1 MQFSSKD
8 DGETF
13 LSLKR
18 GWQGSMLRLRIQPR
32 WCFPRRCSRA
42 LLIFLPR
49 GNRERGG
56 PFAFQPDAAFSSSP
70 LRPENSQSSRFEIG
84 TVPRFQQ
91 PIDHETAASLNF
103 ISHRYSLETRCGT
116 GCTTDSSL
124 GGNVRQCL
132 EHADRDD

>member
-1 MQFSSKD
+1 MARIDAPASHPAPVVLSSPVQSSPPY
-8 DGETF
+8 F
-13 LSLKR
+13 LA
-18 GWQGSMLRLRIQPR
+18 
-32 WCFPRRCSRA
+32 SRKQ
-42 LLIFLPR
+42 
-49 GNRERGG
+49 RERGG